1 MSAKSQGALKHSA
14 QKSQSGEA
22 PESLVMREREKERK
36 RKRRERKKQLLQK
49 AVLQWHF
56 FAFISCTALQLL
68 SSVDCRAS

>member
-49 AVLQWHF
+49 AVLQWGRKGKQRLMIL
-56 FAFISCTALQLL
+56 AG
-68 SSVDCRAS
+68 